1 MKCHFDH
8 FHVLTDYL
16 QELEFYVST
25 QESLENLWKGLEV
38 AVRVYLESSCC
49 EDWQNRFSW
58 GCGSLIKIFEK

>member
-25 QESLENLWKGLEV
+25 QESLENL
-38 AVRVYLESSCC
+38 
-49 EDWQNRFSW
+49 
-58 GCGSLIKIFEK
+58 